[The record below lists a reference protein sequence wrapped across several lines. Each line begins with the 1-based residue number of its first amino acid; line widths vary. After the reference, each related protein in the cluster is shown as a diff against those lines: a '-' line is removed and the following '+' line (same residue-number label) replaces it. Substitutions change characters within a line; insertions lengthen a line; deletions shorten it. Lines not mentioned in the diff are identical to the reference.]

1 MKTKLFFMPFVLALG
16 LFYSCSNND
25 EAGETIP
32 VNPDN
37 QTGLVKR
44 ITASQQNL
52 NVWYNNSTNIYADV
66 LALATYSYSNG
77 NKIQQI
83 DWSTSF
89 SDFSDGTQAY
99 TRHSLQTF
107 TYIDDLIT
115 YTKYVGHNSVR
126 ELTIEYDSQQ
136 RITKITSGEEYLV
149 TYPSSNTIHV
159 QSNINGT
166 QVSEIYSYENGNLVN
181 LQQMNGAPTAYTA
194 NLGYDTKNN
203 VFKNIKGY
211 EKYLLAIGLLFSPDG
226 IVVGWDSPHWV
237 AVAGSAN
244 NLISENF
251 AYQTNTIYS
260 YDITYTYNSENYPI
274 GAIEILSNN
283 NGSVTTESSIEYFD

>member
-1 MKTKLFFMPFVLALG
+1 MSFVFG

-25 EAGETIP
+25 EVGENTIP
-32 VNPDN
+32 VNSQN

-44 ITASQQNL
+44 ITASQQNI

-107 TYIDDLIT
+107 TYTDDLIT
-115 YTKYVGHNSVR
+115 YTKYVGHNTVR

-136 RITKITSGEEYLV
+136 RITKIISGEEYLV

-166 QVSEIYSYENGNLVN
+166 QVSEIYSYENGNLVH
-181 LQQMNGAPTAYTA
+181 LQQMNGAPAPYTA

-211 EKYLLAIGLLFSPDG
+211 EKYLLAIGLLFSPEG
-226 IVVGWDSPHWV
+226 IVIGWDSPHWA

-244 NLISENF
+244 NLTSENF
-251 AYQTNTIYS
+251 SYQTNPIYS

-274 GAIEILSNN
+274 GAIEVYSNI
-283 NGSVTTESSIEYFD
+283 NGSTTTESSIEYFD